1 MKDTR
6 IKEKNLLTY
15 SSTVN
20 IYMYNYKKKMVLDKP
35 GKET

>member
-20 IYMYNYKKKMVLDKP
+20 IYMYNYKEDGFRQARKRN
-35 GKET
+35 